1 MDFPPQVCY
10 ESAMSMTTIIRVD
23 KLSAGEYSG
32 QRAHDLRLEMATHPI
47 PSYVDRSKT
56 QQNSVLVE
64 HIPLP
69 DLHARNEELKQKA
82 RDAAQQNYLAALSS
96 SSPKEI
102 EEARKQKQACRQ
114 KYSPNGVVGYSGLIG
129 FGVEAQRVF
138 SRLAP
143 EEQDSYFKASAEALA
158 AEMDVELV
166 GLVVHRDESS
176 IHAQF
181 VTSAVT
187 HRGTKVR
194 LQPED
199 CSMLQDVGCKP
210 FSRLGFKR
218 GIKKEEREKSGDEKN
233 KTVNRS
239 VKQLHEDL
247 PGEIKQAEQALL
259 AAQEAAITAQ
269 ELLEAKMQEVDRL
282 RKVLAQA
289 KAVAERQHPGQTF
302 EVVTGKGPLGIG
314 KITEPM
320 VLYTPEKLDAYG
332 RTVAAGAAREILA
345 REKSVEERE
354 QALQR
359 EIDAIKTGLMSEVKK
374 REQSLSLRE
383 TKLQLAVDLRSGALD
398 SFSRLALA
406 DHPTLA
412 GADATELVSSW
423 VEQGHYL
430 SEIRD
435 AVAGSAVEAIVGR
448 ACDQVQQRQAE
459 AERQRQAEAARPRR
473 SYGMER

>member
-1 MDFPPQVCY
+1 
-10 ESAMSMTTIIRVD
+10 MTTIIRVD

-32 QRAHDLRLEMATHPI
+32 QRAHDLRLETATHSI
-47 PSYVDRSKT
+47 PPYVERSKT

-82 RDAAQQNYLAALSS
+82 KDAAHQNYLAALSS
-96 SSPKEI
+96 SSPKAI

-114 KYSPNGVVGYSGLIG
+114 KYSPSGVVGYSGLIG

-199 CSMLQDVGCKP
+199 CSMLQDIGCKP

-247 PGEIKQAEQALL
+247 PREIKQAEQALL

-269 ELLEAKMQEVDRL
+269 ELLAAKMQEVDRL

-289 KAVAERQHPGQTF
+289 KWVAEQSRPPVQTF
-302 EVVTGKGPLGIG
+302 EVVTGPGPFGIG
-314 KITEPM
+314 KRTEPAR
-320 VLYTPEKLDAYG
+320 LYTPEELAAYG
-332 RTVAAGAAREILA
+332 RTVAFKAAREIIA
-345 REKSVEERE
+345 KEKSVEARE
-354 QALQR
+354 SALQR
-359 EIDAIKTGLMSEVKK
+359 EIDAFKADLMAALKK

-383 TKLQLAVDLRSGALD
+383 TKLQIAVDLRSGALD
-398 SFSRLALA
+398 AFARLALA
-406 DHPTLA
+406 DHPDLV
-412 GADATELVSSW
+412 GADATSLVASW

-430 SEIRD
+430 AEIRS

-448 ACDQVQQRQAE
+448 ACDQVQERLDAEQEQEAKQAQWDM
-459 AERQRQAEAARPRR
+459 R
-473 SYGMER
+473 G